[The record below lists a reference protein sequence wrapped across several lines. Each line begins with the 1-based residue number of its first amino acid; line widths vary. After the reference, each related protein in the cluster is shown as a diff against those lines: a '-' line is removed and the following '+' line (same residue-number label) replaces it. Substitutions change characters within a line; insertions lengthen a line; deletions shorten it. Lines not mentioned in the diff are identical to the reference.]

1 MKKFISKRK
10 WKQQLE
16 EQKHETMKYKS
27 IVSRIEYKL
36 REQKETNS
44 NVFTL
49 LRDLNEIIYI
59 REEEDKNV

>member
-1 MKKFISKRK
+1 M
-10 WKQQLE
+10 
-16 EQKHETMKYKS
+16 
-27 IVSRIEYKL
+27 IEYKL

-59 REEEDKNV
+59 REEENKNV